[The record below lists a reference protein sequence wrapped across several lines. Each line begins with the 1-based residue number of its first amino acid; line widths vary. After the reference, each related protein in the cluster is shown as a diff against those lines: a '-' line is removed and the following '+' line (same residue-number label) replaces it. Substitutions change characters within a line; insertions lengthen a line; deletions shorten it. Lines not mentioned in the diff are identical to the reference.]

1 MTRQAVFSRPGHFG
15 SVEWELEDR
24 LLHITPQGLQPETYS
39 LREISSVAGDDYT
52 IHLGY
57 SGETLT
63 LSRLGAEGAGLREQ
77 LLREWPA
84 IRAEALRLTG
94 AGEPRRYAGAYAAL
108 GGAPVPFS
116 GLLYEEVLVIAPTG
130 ADVRPLFLSSLSQ
143 LTLDEAAYTI
153 TFRTW
158 SKESGVFSRMG
169 PKTGEFAAALDDVR
183 TRLGAEAAEVAA
195 AVLPTLP
202 GAVRT
207 ALATRWLPGEM
218 LTLAALEAGNPG
230 LDAAL
235 RAGWM
240 AAGGRGPCAETLL
253 DWSDPERVFL
263 GYERRPVAAES
274 PLWLLTGKG
283 DTWLLENLSEEDFAT
298 YRFRAG
304 AEMSTLTSLL
314 LKTRRFSREALYV
327 PLDKLTGTRSDL
339 AIPARD
345 LPFLRDLR
353 ERFVERIIHD
363 EPSGWSERVKSLG

>member
-24 LLHITPQGLQPETYS
+24 FLFITPQGLQPETYS
-39 LREISSVAGDDYT
+39 LREISSIAGDDYT
-52 IHLGY
+52 MHLGY
-57 SGETLT
+57 GGESLT
-63 LSRLGAEGAGLREQ
+63 LSRLGADGAGLREQ

-84 IRAEALRLTG
+84 MRADALRLTG
-94 AGEPRRYAGAYAAL
+94 TCEPRRYAGTYAAL

-116 GLLYEEVLVIAPTG
+116 GLLYEDVLVIAPTG

-143 LTLDEAAYTI
+143 LALDEEAYTI
-153 TFRTW
+153 TFCTW

-183 TRLGAEAAEVAA
+183 TRLGTEAAEVVAA
-195 AVLPTLP
+195 GLPTLP
-202 GAVRT
+202 GSART

-230 LDAAL
+230 LDATL

-240 AAGGRGPCAETLL
+240 ATGSRGHYAETLL
-253 DWSDPERVFL
+253 DWSDPERVFI
-263 GYERRPVAAES
+263 GYERRPVASES
-274 PLWLLTGKG
+274 PLWLLTGKS

-298 YRFRAG
+298 YQFRAG
-304 AEMSTLTSLL
+304 PEMPALTSLL
-314 LKTRRFSREALYV
+314 LKTRRFSSEALYM
-327 PLDKLTGTRSDL
+327 PLEELTGPRSDL

-363 EPSGWSERVKSLG
+363 EPSAWGERVKSLG